1 MTTAKRGV
9 PGEDR
14 REPLTRGRVVD
25 AAIDLADREGI
36 EAVSMR
42 KLGLVLGVEAMSL
55 YTHVQ
60 GKDDLLDA
68 MADAIVATIPDGTID
83 GDWQVRLRQMILGAR
98 STLLRHRWAAR
109 VIEARTSPGPATI
122 RYMDTV
128 AGIMLAGGLGADLA
142 HHSLHVL
149 GSRVLGFSQDLFDDK
164 ADVDPA
170 ATAAMARDLSKMFPS
185 VGAIALAASHEGGL
199 GGCDDDVEF
208 AFALDLI
215 LQGLERRHAHEQ
227 EGMPRAQAGSR
238 RISRSSTNLESND
251 PAGP

>member
-1 MTTAKRGV
+1 MTIAKHGAA
-9 PGEDR
+9 GEDR

-36 EAVSMR
+36 DAVSMR

-68 MADAIVATIPDGTID
+68 MADAVVATIPSEPID
-83 GDWQVRLRQMILGAR
+83 GHWQAQLRHTILGAR
-98 STLLRHRWAAR
+98 STLVGHRWAAQ
-109 VIEARTSPGPATI
+109 VIGARTSPGPATI

-128 AGIMLAGGLGADLA
+128 AGIMLAGGLSVDLA

-149 GSRVLGFSQDLFDDK
+149 GSRVLGFSQDLYDDK
-164 ADVDPA
+164 SDVDPA
-170 ATAAMARDLSKMFPS
+170 ATAAMARELSKVFPS

-208 AFALDLI
+208 AFGLDLI
-215 LQGLERRHAHEQ
+215 IQGLELQ
-227 EGMPRAQAGSR
+227 RARA
-238 RISRSSTNLESND
+238 IE
-251 PAGP
+251 